1 MRQVFLL
8 ACATWVGFAASS
20 FSAETP
26 PLAKNRAGELISPQG
41 QSVDVQEGKLVDR
54 TARYYVWSDA
64 QGWHLRCAARDRTLI
79 KFTGTLELSDGEFGK
94 LRPIGL
100 EAKGKVA
107 DKWVV
112 DEARRKL
119 EFEINTS
126 NSFDGFDFTLAKT
139 KTANLACE
147 LHVNGKPQPNRIFIG
162 KDNRH
167 PTAAAFSLTME

>member
-1 MRQVFLL
+1 MRQYVVL
-8 ACATWVGFAASS
+8 AYVAWIGIVSTSVAQ
-20 FSAETP
+20 ETP
-26 PLAKNRAGELISPQG
+26 PLAKTKSGELISPQG

-54 TARYYVWSDA
+54 TARFYLWSDA

-107 DKWVV
+107 DKWAV

-119 EFEINTS
+119 EFEIHTS
-126 NSFDGFDFTLAKT
+126 NSFDGFDFTLAKA
-139 KTANLACE
+139 KSANLTCR
-147 LHVNGKPQPNRIFIG
+147 LHVNGKPQPHRIFIG

-167 PTAAAFSLTME
+167 PAEAAFSLTME